1 MDVIFPNTV
10 WVNSSTTEAVRI
22 IYIAH
27 YITQGFYS
35 QMNFNVLP
43 YPVLGNKSTIYF
55 PDYKYYKIKN
65 FWKIVKDNPVDIEQ
79 NNNLF
84 VKNVEKLIKYGPAN
98 FSKLQSEWT
107 NIQKDFWID
116 LRNFLPKYF
125 DEIKKLEIRMTK
137 YGSCGSGYS
146 GLDPNKDKVI
156 LYIREDSDIST
167 IFNAL
172 LIDRYYFMDSYKE
185 YTWHESEAVM
195 DFLINETYLKKY
207 FTKSKPILKDLRDLK
222 SAKYKKESE
231 KYLASYGFS
240 RSNIFEVDV
249 NKILIN
255 GTRIELRNQENLV
268 MISFVKNKGKIVTY
282 DEIAEIIWGK

>member
-1 MDVIFPNTV
+1 MVVTFPNTV
-10 WVNSSTTEAVRI
+10 WVNSSTTEAMRI
-22 IYIAH
+22 IHIAH
-27 YITQGFYS
+27 YISQGFYS

-43 YPVLGNKSTIYF
+43 YPIRGNKSTIYF
-55 PDYKYYKIKN
+55 PNYKYHKIKD
-65 FWKIVKDNPVDIEQ
+65 FWKIVKDNPVNIEQ
-79 NNNLF
+79 NNKLF
-84 VKNVEKLIKYGPAN
+84 VKDVEKLIKYEPAN

-107 NIQKDFWID
+107 KIQKDFWID
-116 LRNFLPKYF
+116 LGHFLPKYF
-125 DEIKKLEIRMTK
+125 DGVENLEIRITK
-137 YGSCGSGYS
+137 FGSCGSGYS
-146 GLDPNKDKVI
+146 GLNPSKGKIV

-222 SAKYKKESE
+222 SAKYKIESE

-240 RSNIFEVDV
+240 RSNIFEIDGD
-249 NKILIN
+249 KILIN
-255 GTRIELRNQENLV
+255 GERLELRNQENSV
-268 MISFVKNKGKIVTY
+268 MVSFVKNKGVMDILC
-282 DEIAEIIWGK
+282 W